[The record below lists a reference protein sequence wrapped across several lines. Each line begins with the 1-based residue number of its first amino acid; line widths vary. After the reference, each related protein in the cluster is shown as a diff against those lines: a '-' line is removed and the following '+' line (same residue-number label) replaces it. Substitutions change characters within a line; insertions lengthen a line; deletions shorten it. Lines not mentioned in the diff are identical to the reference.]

1 MGTSDIMNRI
11 DFCNKYEVEVTE
23 NNFIEIRYIIK
34 AAMQSIRYP
43 INKILPV
50 FHPNKPLLIDI
61 SLSTSKGCGKYYR
74 LIRTK
79 KNLSNDM
86 SQKEQKWHE
95 ELGTTF
101 SVDFWEKARK
111 LCASINFENPLKW
124 LQFQIL
130 RNSLQT
136 NKIVH
141 HFIQNVTPECNFCQV
156 STETISHLYWFCQ
169 VVSQFLDH
177 VFTFISNK
185 GINFRPNKKEFLFG
199 FINEVFNTPRNYLIL
214 WLKKFIWN
222 CKFKGVENFS
232 IA

>member
-1 MGTSDIMNRI
+1 
-11 DFCNKYEVEVTE
+11 
-23 NNFIEIRYIIK
+23 
-34 AAMQSIRYP
+34 
-43 INKILPV
+43 
-50 FHPNKPLLIDI
+50 
-61 SLSTSKGCGKYYR
+61 
-74 LIRTK
+74 
-79 KNLSNDM
+79 M

-95 ELGTTF
+95 ELGTIF

-141 HFIQNVTPECNFCQV
+141 HFIQNVTPECNFCQI

-169 VVSQFLDH
+169 VVSQFLEH